1 MRTVQPRSD
10 LSAARAEAA
19 AYDAALAHISRGDRR
34 HHNVDLVEMGNI
46 GRAVVRGE
54 VEYRAGNHDAAFGAL
69 EEAVR
74 LFDALPYDE
83 PHGWIMSVRQTLGAL
98 LTEQGRLARAI
109 ELYDEDLA
117 LFPRNPWALAGLAR
131 CLRRASASASAG
143 EVKAGE
149 VVHVSRLQE
158 VEAALEVARAKA
170 DVPVGA
176 SCACALRDWAEVA

>member
-1 MRTVQPRSD
+1 M
-10 LSAARAEAA
+10 SAARAEAA
-19 AYDAALAHISRGDRR
+19 AYDAALDQISRGDRR
-34 HHNVDLVEMGNI
+34 HHNVDLVEMGSI

-54 VEYRAGNHDAAFGAL
+54 VEYRAGRHAEAFGAL

-83 PHGWIMSVRQTLGAL
+83 PHGWLMSVRQTLGAL

-109 ELYDEDLA
+109 ELYEEDLA

-131 CLRRASASASAG
+131 CLRRASAAASAG
-143 EVKAGE
+143 EMKAGDS
-149 VVHVSRLQE
+149 VVHVSRLRE

-176 SCACALRDWAEVA
+176 SCACALRDWAEVAC